1 LTRSLG
7 KYNIRVHA
15 VSPGVMET
23 PMIGTYDNAARDG
36 ALNRTPFRAAGR
48 NLGCGPVFN
57 L

>member
-1 LTRSLG
+1 
-7 KYNIRVHA
+7 